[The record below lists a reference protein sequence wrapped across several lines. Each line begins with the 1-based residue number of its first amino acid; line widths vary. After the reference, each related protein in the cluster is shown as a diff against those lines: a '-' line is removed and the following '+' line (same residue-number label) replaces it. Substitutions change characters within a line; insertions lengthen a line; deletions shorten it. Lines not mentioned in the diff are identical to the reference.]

1 MIGQKFHRLTI
12 ISQAPPT
19 SGNRGKR
26 WVCQCECGNQT
37 IVRNDSLKNGRSKS
51 CGCYSSEKSK
61 ERIIKINTSHG
72 MANTPEYKTWT
83 GILNRCNNQ
92 KSKSYKDYGGRGIQV
107 CESWKKFENF
117 YKDMGKRP
125 EGTSIDRIDVNGDY
139 CSENCRWATRQIQNN
154 NTRKNKYITH
164 NGETKTLS
172 EWSRV
177 YNIPVWKL
185 SQRML
190 RDNLSFE
197 EAILSNDRR
206 YKSGLVKA

>member
-1 MIGQKFHRLTI
+1 MIGQKFHRLTV
-12 ISQAPPT
+12 ISQSQPT

-26 WVCQCECGNQT
+26 WLCQCECGNQT
-37 IVRNDSLKNGRSKS
+37 IVRTDSLKNGRSKS

-61 ERIIKINTSHG
+61 ERIVKINTTHG

-83 GILNRCNNQ
+83 GMLDRCNN
-92 KSKSYKDYGGRGIQV
+92 KKTPSYRDYGGRGIQV

-125 EGTSIDRIDVNGDY
+125 KGTSIDRIDVNGDY

-206 YKSGLVKA
+206 YKSGLVEV